1 MLNVQVVAGGAVV
14 NVMSLA
20 KFMGAD
26 QMPSA
31 MYAEAAINK
40 FNDQQVQAGI
50 DQVAQLVRVLH

>member
-26 QMPSA
+26 VMPCA

-40 FNDQQVQAGI
+40 FNDAQIVAGI
-50 DQVAQLVRVLH
+50 NQVAQLVKVLH